1 MKTYCLVIDDDN
13 QEKYFKS
20 EVQDVL
26 CKDHI
31 DLVPMFVN
39 PKDRK
44 YMTANHL
51 GFDKNL
57 IVQDCMNIIRDT
69 NTSIVISDYNI
80 ATEND
85 KFNGLDI
92 LNSINEKRPD
102 LYKILY
108 SGAQI
113 KEAIKKLGQSLI
125 KEISP
130 NTQIVETI
138 KSRIYDMVNTKKY
151 AEKVIKYFRTSPIIL
166 QQQLLYNLKVVYKD
180 MKFQSCYS
188 PFKGKTLQEIGEEI
202 EKRTPLGGEFQQALI
217 EQTIAYLIDINK
229 D

>member
-13 QEKYFKS
+13 QEEYFKT

-31 DLVPMFVN
+31 DLIPMFVN

-44 YMTANHL
+44 YMTADHK
-51 GFDKNL
+51 GFDMNL
-57 IVQDCMNIIRDT
+57 IVKDCMKIIRDT

-80 ATEND
+80 ATKND

-113 KEAIKKLGQSLI
+113 KEAIKNIGQSLT
-125 KEISP
+125 KDISP
-130 NTQIVETI
+130 DTQIVETI

-166 QQQLLYNLKVVYKD
+166 QQQLL
-180 MKFQSCYS
+180 
-188 PFKGKTLQEIGEEI
+188 
-202 EKRTPLGGEFQQALI
+202 
-217 EQTIAYLIDINK
+217 
-229 D
+229 